1 MGLLDDLS
9 KREPKSEPKAE
20 PVAGHYGV
28 RLELKEEKVSLT
40 AGQTREYDV
49 LVTNNGTEDDTIRI
63 KVDLVYNSELPDPPE
78 WTAKLFGVEEKVW
91 DVTYTKI
98 TEKEFL
104 LIADGQREITLTV
117 TCPKGARY
125 GDRLNVV
132 VNAISKGDPGVF
144 DAKTLSFSARQ
155 AILAVKS
162 SIGHERAVADAI
174 YARAKAKDLGV
185 FSILV
190 PANFRG
196 YVYVESMNPDRLEE
210 IVRGLRRARG
220 VVKGEGESTGIG
232 FSEIE
237 AYLTPKPIVSGIME
251 GDIVELVA
259 GPFKGEKA
267 RVMKIRGDGP
277 HPCDRPGRQRPGPT
291 EGTREVAW
299 EGRPSGSER
308 TSPAY
313 ASGSRTAP
321 AVAWAPGLRPI
332 GARLDASAR
341 LS

>member
-9 KREPKSEPKAE
+9 KREAKSESKPE
-20 PVAGHYGV
+20 PPAVGHYAV
-28 RLELKEEKVSLT
+28 KLDLKEEKVSLT
-40 AGQTREYDV
+40 AGQTKEYAV
-49 LVTNNGTEDDTIRI
+49 VVTNTGTEDDTIRI

-78 WTAKLFGVEEKVW
+78 WTVKLYGVEDKVW
-91 DVTYTKI
+91 DVTFTKV
-98 TEKEFL
+98 TEKEFR

-132 VNAISKGDPGVF
+132 VNAISKGDPGAF

-155 AILAVKS
+155 AVLAVKS

-174 YARAKAKDLGV
+174 YARAKAKDVGV
-185 FSILV
+185 FSVLV

-210 IVRGLRRARG
+210 VVRGLRRARG
-220 VVKGEGESTGIG
+220 VVKGEGESTGIA

-259 GPFKGEKA
+259 GP
-267 RVMKIRGDGP
+267 VTVRGDSV
-277 HPCDRPGRQRPGPT
+277 RVLQK
-291 EGTREVAW
+291 EE
-299 EGRPSGSER
+299 EK
-308 TSPAY
+308 
-313 ASGSRTAP
+313 
-321 AVAWAPGLRPI
+321 
-332 GARLDASAR
+332 
-341 LS
+341 

>member
-9 KREPKSEPKAE
+9 KREAKSESKPE
-20 PVAGHYGV
+20 PPAVGHYAV
-28 RLELKEEKVSLT
+28 KLDLKEEKVSLT
-40 AGQTREYDV
+40 AGQTKEYAV
-49 LVTNNGTEDDTIRI
+49 VVTNTGTEDDTIRI

-78 WTAKLFGVEEKVW
+78 WTVKLYGVEDKAW
-91 DVTYTKI
+91 DVTFTKV
-98 TEKEFL
+98 TEKEFM

-132 VNAISKGDPGVF
+132 VNAISKGDPGAF

-174 YARAKAKDLGV
+174 FARAKAKDVGV

-210 IVRGLRRARG
+210 VVRGLRRARG
-220 VVKGEGESTGIG
+220 VVKGEGESTGSDGAAGGAWLPPTPLASWLPCGGSIG
-232 FSEIE
+232 
-237 AYLTPKPIVSGIME
+237 
-251 GDIVELVA
+251 
-259 GPFKGEKA
+259 
-267 RVMKIRGDGP
+267 
-277 HPCDRPGRQRPGPT
+277 
-291 EGTREVAW
+291 
-299 EGRPSGSER
+299 
-308 TSPAY
+308 
-313 ASGSRTAP
+313 
-321 AVAWAPGLRPI
+321 
-332 GARLDASAR
+332 
-341 LS
+341 